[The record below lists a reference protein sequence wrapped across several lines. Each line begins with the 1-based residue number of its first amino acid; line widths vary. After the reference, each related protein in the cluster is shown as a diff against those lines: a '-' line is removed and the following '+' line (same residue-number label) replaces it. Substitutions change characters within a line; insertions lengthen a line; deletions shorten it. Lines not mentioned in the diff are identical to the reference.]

1 MGFTNFGQHFI
12 VYHGI
17 NSGFGL
23 SQNTKVQLL
32 QKIFLFKTHM
42 DVYTKNWRTHL
53 KSRIFSI
60 KNDLFIFI
68 AGIL

>member
-23 SQNTKVQLL
+23 SQNTKVQP
-32 QKIFLFKTHM
+32 FTE
-42 DVYTKNWRTHL
+42 N
-53 KSRIFSI
+53 
-60 KNDLFIFI
+60 IFI
-68 AGIL
+68 QDTHGWI